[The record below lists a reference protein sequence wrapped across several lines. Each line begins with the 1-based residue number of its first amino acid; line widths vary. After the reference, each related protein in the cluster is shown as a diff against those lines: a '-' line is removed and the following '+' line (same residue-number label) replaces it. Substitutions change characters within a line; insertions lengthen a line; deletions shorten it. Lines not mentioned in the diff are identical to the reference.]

1 MKQSFYE
8 RIYALVHEI
17 PKGKI
22 ATYGQLALLAG
33 SPRASRIVGAAMAKA
48 PAGRNLPCH
57 RVIYTDGRLLP
68 GGAFGGMEIQRQL
81 LQKEGVTF
89 LRDGRVDVK
98 RNLWQ
103 PGSLVSA
110 ALEGTENMFPDA

>member
-1 MKQSFYE
+1 MKQSFYQ

-48 PAGRNLPCH
+48 PDGRDLPCH
-57 RVIYTDGRLLP
+57 RVIYTDGRLLL
-68 GGAFGGMEIQRQL
+68 GGTFGGMEIQRQL
-81 LQKEGVTF
+81 LLQEGVTF
-89 LRDGRVDVK
+89 LQDGRVDVK
-98 RNLWQ
+98 QSLWQ
-103 PGSLVSA
+103 PGFLVA
-110 ALEGTENMFPDA
+110 EILEDPDNLSPDT